1 MKLGLVPIDRG
12 EEEDTVAADGRR
24 EEEGVEAA
32 VDTNWWHLPSTRE
45 WSQCRRENDHSR
57 RFCSSLW
64 TSGPAGL

>member
-32 VDTNWWHLPSTRE
+32 VDTNRWHLPSARE
-45 WSQCRRENDHSR
+45 VIPVEAGKRSQSPIL
-57 RFCSSLW
+57 F
-64 TSGPAGL
+64 